1 MGKTSI
7 QWTDMTWNPVR
18 GCTRKSPGCIN
29 CYAEVMAARFSK
41 PGQWGHGFATMKG
54 GDHRWTG
61 KLELTDSMLTL
72 PLSWRK
78 PRRIFVN
85 STSDLFH
92 EALPDEAIDKVH
104 AVMACCGH
112 HTFQVLTK
120 RPERMAPYYARRDR
134 AQKVKEAARTFG
146 RALEF
151 EGISMLPQVLP
162 NLWLGTSIEDQE
174 RADERIPLLKAT
186 PAAVRFLSVEP
197 LLEEVELGDLTGI
210 HQVIVGGESGPGA
223 RPFYAGWAR
232 KIVKRCQ
239 GQGIACFVKQMGSH
253 VRDRNDAGFEGGD
266 GSNET
271 EWPDMDFAKIEHDP
285 DGYSAEYQGAPVRL
299 HLSAKKGDDP
309 AEWPEDLRVR
319 EMPG

>member
-7 QWTDMTWNPVR
+7 QWTDSTWNPVR
-18 GCTRKSPGCIN
+18 GCTRKSPRCVN
-29 CYAEVMAARFSK
+29 CYAEIMAARFSK
-41 PGQWGHGFATMKG
+41 PGMWGHGFATMKD

-61 KLELTDSMLTL
+61 RVELIPDMLTL
-72 PLSWRK
+72 PLHWKK

-92 EALPDEAIDKVH
+92 EALSDDALDEVH
-104 AVMACCGH
+104 AVMAACGR

-120 RPERMAPYYARRDR
+120 RPERMAPYYAGRYR
-134 AQKVKEAARTFG
+134 AQRTKDAARRFG
-146 RALEF
+146 YALEF

-162 NLWLGTSIEDQE
+162 NLWLGASVEDQE
-174 RADERIPLLKAT
+174 RADERIPLLKLT

-232 KIVKRCQ
+232 KIVKRCE
-239 GQGIACFVKQMGSH
+239 GQGVACFVKQMGSH
-253 VRDRNDAGFEGGD
+253 VRDRNDAGFEGAD
-266 GSNET
+266 DSNLT
-271 EWPDMDFAKIEHDP
+271 EWPPLDFDKIEHEP
-285 DGYSAEYQGAPVRL
+285 DGFSEEYQGAPVRL
-299 HLSAKKGDDP
+299 HLKARKGDDP
-309 AEWPEDLRVR
+309 AEWPADLRVR
-319 EMPG
+319 QSP